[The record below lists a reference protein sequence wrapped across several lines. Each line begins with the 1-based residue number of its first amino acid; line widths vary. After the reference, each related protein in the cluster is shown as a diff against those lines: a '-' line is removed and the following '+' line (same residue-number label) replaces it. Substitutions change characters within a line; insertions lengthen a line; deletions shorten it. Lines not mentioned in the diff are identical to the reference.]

1 MKKYEDIQLAE
12 NIEIEKYDD
21 SSENEYSKKESCY
34 PILRL

>member
-21 SSENEYSKKESCY
+21 SSENEYSKKKKAV
-34 PILRL
+34 I